1 MHDVSGAAT
10 LNLFTSL
17 RCAHILDDMCGLCEL
32 ALSQFV
38 THDRVHKIPILC
50 VEASAESSEM
60 IGIKMLLVICG
71 KLSI

>member
-1 MHDVSGAAT
+1 
-10 LNLFTSL
+10 
-17 RCAHILDDMCGLCEL
+17 MCGLCEL